1 MAPDPRQQFR
11 ILFRHFILRLVDLEV
26 LSSGGDA
33 QRLFVNFAALLGA
46 FSLVLAIYIVPQY
59 ALSLL
64 APDQLARAAVGDQ
77 EFLIASTMAVV
88 GMFGIIAWD
97 AVFPDRRDGM
107 ILSTLPVRTPSV
119 FRAKVSAVAAGL
131 GISIAAINSFT
142 GLTYPVAVTAGG
154 LLGFMRTF
162 AAYWVTMA
170 AAGTFVF
177 CSLLAIQGLAAQ
189 VLSYRLFLRVSS
201 FLQTAAFLVV
211 LGIYFVTPGSSEF
224 SVIAPENRS
233 IAGWFPSFWFLG
245 LFQELNGPAHP
256 VFSWLA
262 GRALWSLSIAVAIA
276 VTTYSAAY
284 FRIIRRGIEERDIV
298 PANRKLPSPV
308 RAYIVGKFVPEPVE
322 RAVLLFI
329 GRTLTRSSRH
339 RGLLAAYCGIG
350 LAISLAY
357 SKVFLYGG
365 SRVYAPMRR
374 YIAVPHWYEPNVPFM
389 IAGFVMLILAVIG
402 ARACFSFPSALKAN
416 WMFRI
421 TVVHSPRT
429 YFTGVRK
436 AMYCLIVLPIWIAA
450 IAVYLTIWPTT
461 PALGHLIILTLAGI
475 IIIERSLYEFRK
487 MPFAC
492 SYLPGKS
499 NLKQRLAIYG
509 ILFLFLTDV
518 VTRIEHS
525 ALESRSRF
533 VVFTAIVLLIAS
545 RSHRRWERFANRR
558 GEQLEFDD
566 HETAEVQPLDLRRDG
581 AWANFAADVEPETP
595 LRVRVRAACM
605 RAAVTTLIVAVIGAG
620 YEQYEQWQHRRNFPQ
635 IGHSVNIGGRSLNI
649 FCSGETGPT
658 VVFDSGAG
666 GPGLRWV
673 YVQREVSRFARACW
687 YDRAGYGWSDSGPYP
702 RDSIAIARDLYSLL
716 RAAAIAPPYVLVGAS
731 FGGFNVRVFNG
742 LYRGD
747 VAGMVLVDSSHVD
760 ESEPIYPPSA
770 ARARAELIIAQVLRQ
785 VGLLRVFMDRDP
797 GAPPVGMTRAE
808 WAIAS
813 SFEPRTLAEN
823 AKELFARSALEA
835 RAAGG
840 LADRPLVVLT
850 AGRPSR
856 IAENPVQARQFLAE
870 QKHWIEIQKQLAR
883 LSTRGKQVVVE
894 NSRHC
899 IQCDEPQA
907 VISAVHEVVTAAR
920 TSTVPIY

>member
-1 MAPDPRQQFR
+1 MAPDPRRQLR
-11 ILFRHFILRLVDLEV
+11 VLFRHFILRLVDLEV

-46 FSLVLAIYIVPQY
+46 FSLVLAIYVVPQY
-59 ALSLL
+59 ALSRL
-64 APDQLARAAVGDQ
+64 APDQLARAAAGDQ

-97 AVFPDRRDGM
+97 TVFPDRRDGM
-107 ILSTLPVRTPSV
+107 ILSTLPVRTQTV
-119 FRAKVSAVAAGL
+119 FQAKVSAVAAGL

-142 GLTYPVAVTAGG
+142 GLTYPMAATAGG
-154 LLGFMRTF
+154 LLGFLQTF
-162 AAYWVTMA
+162 AAYWVTMV
-170 AAGTFVF
+170 AAGMFVF
-177 CSLLAIQGLAAQ
+177 CALLAIQGLAAEL
-189 VLSYRLFLRVSS
+189 LSYRLFLRVSS

-211 LGIYFVTPGSSEF
+211 LGIYFVTPGSLEF
-224 SVIAPENRS
+224 SVTAPENRS

-245 LFQELNGPAHP
+245 LFQELNGPVDP
-256 VFSWLA
+256 IFTRLA
-262 GRALWSLSIAVAIA
+262 GRALWGLSIAVTIA
-276 VTTYSAAY
+276 VTTYSLAY
-284 FRIIRRGIEERDIV
+284 FRMVRRGIEERHVI
-298 PANRKLPSPV
+298 PGNRKLPRPV
-308 RAYIVGKFVPEPVE
+308 RAYLMAKIVPQPVE
-322 RAVLLFI
+322 RAVVLFT
-329 GRTLTRSSRH
+329 GRTLTRSRQH
-339 RGLLAAYCGIG
+339 RGLLAVYCGIG
-350 LAISLAY
+350 LAIALAY

-365 SRVYAPMRR
+365 SPVYAPMRR
-374 YIAVPHWYEPNVPFM
+374 YIGVPHWYEPNVPFM

-402 ARACFSFPSALKAN
+402 TRACFSLPAALKAN
-416 WMFRI
+416 WIFRI
-421 TVVHSPRT
+421 TAVDSPKA
-429 YFTGVRK
+429 YFTGARK
-436 AMYCLIVLPIWIAA
+436 AMYGFIALPIWMAA
-450 IAVYLTIWPTT
+450 AALYLAIWPTI
-461 PALGHLIILTLAGI
+461 PALGHLIALALAGI
-475 IIIERSLYEFRK
+475 VVIERSLYEFRK

-518 VTRIEHS
+518 VTRIERS

-533 VVFTAIVLLIAS
+533 IVFTALLLLVAS
-545 RSHRRWERFANRR
+545 RSHGRWQRFAHRR
-558 GEQLEFDD
+558 GEQLQFDD
-566 HETAEVQPLDLRRDG
+566 QETAEVQPLDLRRDG
-581 AWANFAADVEPETP
+581 AWANAAALVEPEAP
-595 LRVRVRAACM
+595 LRVRIRAACR
-605 RAAVTTLIVAVIGAG
+605 RAAVATLIVAAVGAA

-635 IGHSVNIGGRSLNI
+635 IGRSVNIGGRSLNI
-649 FCSGETGPT
+649 FCSGEAGPT

-666 GPGLRWV
+666 GPGLRWA

-702 RDSIAIARDLYSLL
+702 RDSIAIARDLHGLL

-742 LYRGD
+742 LYGNN

-770 ARARAELIIAQVLRQ
+770 AQARAELIIAQVLRQ
-785 VGLLRVFMDRDP
+785 VGLLRVLMDRDP

-808 WAIAS
+808 WAIAN

-823 AKELFARSALEA
+823 AKEPFARSAQEA
-835 RAAGG
+835 RAAGR
-840 LADRPLVVLT
+840 LADRPLIVLT
-850 AGRPSR
+850 AGRPSGL
-856 IAENPVQARQFLAE
+856 AANPVQARQFLAG

-899 IQCDEPQA
+899 IQCDAPEA
-907 VISAVHEVVTAAR
+907 VIAAVREVVTAAR
-920 TSTVPIY
+920 ANTVPSY